1 MSELKSSVG
10 DPPRRRGA
18 VAVITRGE
26 QFLVIRRSALVAAPR
41 KFCFPGGGIEGAET
55 EAEALIRELDEELGV
70 EIVPIACVWRSV
82 TRWNVELHWWQ
93 ADLKPSAVIAPNPA
107 EVESVHWLTSVEMLA
122 EVELLESNR
131 EFLREIAGGQIVLR
145 SLPGNAD

>member
-1 MSELKSSVG
+1 MLKSDVG
-10 DPPRRRGA
+10 DRPRRRGA

-26 QFLVIRRSALVAAPR
+26 QFLVIRRSAMVAAPR

-82 TRWNVELHWWQ
+82 TRWGVELHWWQ
-93 ADLKPSAVIAPNPA
+93 AELQPSAVMAPNPA
-107 EVESVHWLTSVEMLA
+107 EVESVHWLTSDEMLA

-131 EFLREIAGGQIVLR
+131 DFLAQIAGGQIVLR
-145 SLPGNAD
+145 TLPGNAD